1 MKNESEV
8 ANSSKDRKDSIVKL
22 LSFALFS
29 KSFST
34 QMLIIFSNGILVNR
48 ESVSYED

>member
-22 LSFALFS
+22 LSFTLFS